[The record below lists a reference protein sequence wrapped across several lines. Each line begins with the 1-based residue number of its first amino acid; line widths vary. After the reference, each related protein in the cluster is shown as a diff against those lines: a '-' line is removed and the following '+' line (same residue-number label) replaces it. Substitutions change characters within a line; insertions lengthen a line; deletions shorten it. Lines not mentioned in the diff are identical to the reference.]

1 MMNKTDKRQCIDE
14 IEFLGKTK
22 EHEKIFIKALKGA
35 VTLKNV
41 ENILSEKRKVYNY
54 AYTNIFRKYNVEHS
68 DLYGE
73 LDKVWNICLNE
84 KDKSNQEKLVAA
96 LAVAAAAAE
105 GAGVGVGAVG
115 LAGGAFAIIFAP
127 IIGAIAIIRIAW
139 VEYKVNKIWKM
150 YKNNTIIYAEKYM
163 EKL

>member
-1 MMNKTDKRQCIDE
+1 MNKTDKRQCIDE

-105 GAGVGVGAVG
+105 GV
-115 LAGGAFAIIFAP
+115 
-127 IIGAIAIIRIAW
+127 GAIAIIRIAW

>member
-105 GAGVGVGAVG
+105 GV
-115 LAGGAFAIIFAP
+115 
-127 IIGAIAIIRIAW
+127 GAIAIIRIAW